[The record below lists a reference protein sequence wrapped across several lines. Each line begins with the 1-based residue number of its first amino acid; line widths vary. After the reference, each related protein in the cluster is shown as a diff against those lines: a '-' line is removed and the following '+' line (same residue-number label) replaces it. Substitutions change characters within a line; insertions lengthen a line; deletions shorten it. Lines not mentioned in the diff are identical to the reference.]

1 MAIDSVETLLAVLRR
16 TQLLTPEQV
25 NDIAR
30 ELQPHYS
37 DPYDLG
43 QYLVEID
50 WLTPYQLQLLFGG
63 RWDELTIGPYQI
75 MAQLGEGGVGEV
87 YKAWDTVKGREVA
100 LKVMRTQLAQRP
112 DAERQFQRELEA
124 VTRLSHPNVIK
135 TYDAGQAGPVHY
147 LAMEY
152 VEGMD
157 LDKFVRKA
165 GPLPLEMACDYIRQ
179 AAQGLQHAHQ
189 LGLVHRDI
197 KPANLFLLH
206 PPLPPEPGAP
216 QRRTPA
222 PVVKIIDWGLARLTP
237 AEGQTAVAVADLE
250 AEKGALIGTADYI
263 APEQARDASLV
274 DIRADIY
281 SLGCS
286 LYYLLTGQPPF
297 PGASLMQKILQHQEA
312 EPPAVQALRPDV
324 PEEVGAIVEKM
335 LAKKPEDRYQIPLL
349 VVAPLR
355 RFCTAVA
362 SANGSLLRPAGNGVA
377 GLRPSSAPTLVTA
390 RPGTSPGLQR
400 PASASNLPRPGSNGT
415 TPRGS

>member
-25 NDIAR
+25 KDIAR

-50 WLTPYQLQLLFGG
+50 WLTPFQLKLLFGG
-63 RWDELTIGPYQI
+63 HWDELTIGPYQI
-75 MAQLGEGGVGEV
+75 LAPLGEGGISEV
-87 YKAWDTVKGREVA
+87 YKAWDTAKGREVA

-135 TYDAGQAGPVHY
+135 TYDAGAAGNVHF

-157 LDKFVRKA
+157 LDKFVRKV

-189 LGLVHRDI
+189 LGLVHRDV

-206 PPLPPEPGAP
+206 PPLPPEAGAP
-216 QRRTPA
+216 ARRLPD
-222 PVVKIIDWGLARLTP
+222 PVVKIIDWGLARLKP
-237 AEGQTAVAVADLE
+237 AEGQSAVAVGDLE

-281 SLGCS
+281 SLGCT

-324 PEEVGAIVEKM
+324 PGEVGEIVQKM

-377 GLRPSSAPTLVTA
+377 GLRPSSAPTLVTT
-390 RPGTSPGLQR
+390 RPGTSPNLNR
-400 PASASNLPRPGSNGT
+400 PSSASNLPRPGSNGT

>member
-1 MAIDSVETLLAVLRR
+1 MAIDSVDTLLAVLRR

-25 NDIAR
+25 KDVAR
-30 ELQPHYS
+30 ELQPHYK

-50 WLTPYQLQLLFGG
+50 WLTTYQLQLLFAG
-63 RWDELTIGPYQI
+63 RWDELTIGPFQVL
-75 MAQLGEGGVGEV
+75 AQLGEGGISEV

-100 LKVMRTQLAQRP
+100 LKVMRPQLADRP
-112 DAERQFQRELEA
+112 DAERQFQRELQA

-135 TYDAGQAGPVHY
+135 TFDAGQAGAVHF

-157 LDKFVRKA
+157 LDKFVRKV
-165 GPLPLEMACDYIRQ
+165 GPLPLDMACDYIRQ

-189 LGLVHRDI
+189 LGLVHRDV
-197 KPANLFLLH
+197 KPANLFLLY
-206 PPLPPEPGAP
+206 PPLPPEPDAP
-216 QRRTPA
+216 PRRAPD
-222 PVVKIIDWGLARLTP
+222 PVVKVIDWGLARLKP
-237 AEGQTAVAVADLE
+237 PEGASAVTVADAE

-263 APEQARDASLV
+263 APEQARDASVV
-274 DIRADIY
+274 DIRADVY
-281 SLGCS
+281 SLGCT

-335 LAKKPEDRYQIPLL
+335 LAKKAEDRYQIPLL

-377 GLRPSSAPTLVTA
+377 GQRPASAPTLLTA
-390 RPGTSPGLQR
+390 RPGTSPNLKR
-400 PASASNLPRPGSNGT
+400 PASASSLPRPGSNGA
-415 TPRGS
+415 TPHRP

>member
-25 NDIAR
+25 KDIAR

-50 WLTPYQLQLLFGG
+50 WLTPFQLQLLFAG
-63 RWDELTIGPYQI
+63 RWDELTIGSYQI
-75 MAQLGEGGVGEV
+75 LAQLGEGGISEV
-87 YKAWDTVKGREVA
+87 YKAWDTIKGREVA

-135 TYDAGQAGPVHY
+135 TYDAGLAGSVHY

-157 LDKFVRKA
+157 LDKFVRKV
-165 GPLPLEMACDYIRQ
+165 GPLPLEMACDYVRQ
-179 AAQGLQHAHQ
+179 AAQGLQHGHQ
-189 LGLVHRDI
+189 LGLVHRDV
-197 KPANLFLLH
+197 KPANLFLLY

-216 QRRTPA
+216 PRRAPD
-222 PVVKIIDWGLARLTP
+222 PVVKIIDWGLARLKP
-237 AEGQTAVAVADLE
+237 AEGQSAVTVGDLE

-281 SLGCS
+281 SLGCT

-324 PEEVGAIVEKM
+324 PGEVGEIVQKM

-362 SANGSLLRPAGNGVA
+362 SANGSLLRPAGNGVI
-377 GLRPSSAPTLVTA
+377 GGRPSSAPTLVTT
-390 RPGTSPGLQR
+390 RPGTSPNLNR
-400 PASASNLPRPGSNGT
+400 PSSASTLPRPGSNGT